1 MDILRR
7 GSLAFASGCFGV
19 ILFYL
24 VLRAGIASGLVNA
37 PPPALKFL
45 TSKAFLYRSIVW
57 GGIWG
62 FAFMIPLFAGKW
74 WLRGLLVGLAASAVA
89 IFVFRGGAIPPLPQ
103 LVTIL
108 VLNMVCWGMTAAF
121 WYDKVVKGG

>member
-7 GSLAFASGCFGV
+7 GSLAFAAGAFGV

-24 VLRAGIASGLVNA
+24 VMQAGIGAGIMK
-37 PPPALKFL
+37 PTGKALEFL
-45 TSKAFLYRSIVW
+45 TSKLFLYRSVVW

-62 FAFMIPLFAGKW
+62 FAFMIPFLKGKW
-74 WLRGLLVGLAASAVA
+74 WLRGPIVGAAATLVA
-89 IFVFRGGAIPPLPQ
+89 IFVFRGGQADLTFVIGA
-103 LVTIL
+103 V
-108 VLNMVCWGMTAAF
+108 VLNVVCWGLTAAF

>member
-24 VLRAGIASGLVNA
+24 VFRAGIASGMIK
-37 PPPALKFL
+37 PPEAALKLL
-45 TSKAFLYRSIVW
+45 TSKLFLYRSVVW

-62 FAFMIPLFAGKW
+62 FAFMIPFLKGKW
-74 WLRGLLVGLAASAVA
+74 WLRGPIVGAAATLVA
-89 IFVFRGGAIPPLPQ
+89 IFVFRGGQADLTFVIGA
-103 LVTIL
+103 VIL
-108 VLNMVCWGMTAAF
+108 NVICWGMTAAY